1 MIVFRMSH
9 YKPPLMHR
17 CRPSRLVHPL
27 RGCGDTRGNAIG
39 YRYAS
44 PDGDGW
50 AVVATAVH
58 FLTQSPS
65 DHCSLITVHSSYTFS
80 AKERDT
86 ETGLSYFGSR
96 YYSSDLSIWLSVDPM
111 SGKYPSLSPYV
122 YCADNPVKL
131 VDPNGEEMEIVA
143 DNLTTNKLSHDNQPS
158 PILPQGKPTREQKLS
173 DALSTMG
180 KGESITG
187 KELAQAIGVDDVA
200 KCVKSITRTGDNSFS
215 VKRTAL
221 GMVVLKDSHLKI
233 NKVKLKI
240 NGNVETA
247 YRIQIQYTKF
257 AKDEGALPDFYINN
271 DDILYYD
278 ENGKLKKGYYE

>member
-1 MIVFRMSH
+1 MNH
-9 YKPPLMHR
+9 
-17 CRPSRLVHPL
+17 CRPYCQMNPL
-27 RGCGDTRGNAIG
+27 TGICASRGNALG

-44 PDGDGW
+44 PNGDGLP
-50 AVVATAVH
+50 VTYSVTH
-58 FLTQSPS
+58 SYT
-65 DHCSLITVHSSYTFS
+65 DHSSLITVHSSYTFS
-80 AKERDT
+80 AKERDA
-86 ETGLSYFGSR
+86 ETGLSYFGAR
-96 YYSSDLSIWLSVDPM
+96 YYSSDLSIWLSVDPQAA
-111 SGKYPSLSPYV
+111 KYPSLSPYV